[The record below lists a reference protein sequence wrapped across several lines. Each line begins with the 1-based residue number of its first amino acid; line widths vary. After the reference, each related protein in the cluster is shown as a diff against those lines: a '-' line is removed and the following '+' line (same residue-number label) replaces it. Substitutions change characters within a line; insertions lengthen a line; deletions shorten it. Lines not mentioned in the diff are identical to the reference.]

1 MLFTEAARDPKEL
14 AQKQS
19 FIDIVAKALNKAGIK
34 YERKGSTS
42 LDVYNNVSRT
52 RPIYVVRAQLGGV
65 DLVDDSAARMATND
79 TLPGYDHDDVFNVK
93 TVDSRTSYNKLLAV
107 PSDKNQK
114 IFTKDSSYKAVYDDK
129 AGHYKMF
136 KPKHYYTGIKKLVD
150 VRETVYSP
158 KKDMY
163 LYGHNTF
170 DKDEED
176 WVLTNIDVIKNG
188 HVVNVDGRKKK
199 DYDLFTELYELYYDG
214 KVLRNEEQVEAVI
227 YYIVNTIQNTTV
239 NAAESGGKNKYY
251 IEPMEDLVDRLEKQY
266 YNVKSNID
274 KVDTDNNF
282 RPFITLSPI
291 KDIDLQITLARQGKK
306 TYAVI
311 SNTNKTLLYLDAK
324 RNIDKIN
331 DPHYFDRIAT
341 VVTANFSKTDENG
354 NPIDKIE
361 QAMNADLSKNVV
373 AAIDAYVNKWK
384 PELAKAAAIRDKT
397 AEFNRRRDLAAQ
409 QQAKQ
414 QEKDAVRSQAIFKKQ
429 MDAALAQ
436 KDYEEKL
443 KQQKAADRARLKKA
457 KEDTEKMR
465 RRYGE
470 KPSEFFHKE
479 VDDAFGG
486 IAGMKD
492 FISGLVDKWDD

>member
-1 MLFTEAARDPKEL
+1 M
-14 AQKQS
+14 
-19 FIDIVAKALNKAGIK
+19 
-34 YERKGSTS
+34 
-42 LDVYNNVSRT
+42 
-52 RPIYVVRAQLGGV
+52 GGV

-107 PSDKNQK
+107 PSNKNQEV
-114 IFTKDSSYKAVYDDK
+114 FTKDSSYKAVYDNK
-129 AGHYKMF
+129 TGHYKVF
-136 KPKHYYTGIKKLVD
+136 KPKHYYTGVKKLID

-158 KKDMY
+158 EKDMY
-163 LYGHNTF
+163 MFGHNTF

-214 KVLRNEEQVEAVI
+214 KPLRNEEQVEAVI
-227 YYIVNTIQNTTV
+227 YYITHTIQNTTV
-239 NAAESGGKNKYY
+239 NAAESGGKNKYF
-251 IEPMEDLVDRLEKQY
+251 IEPLEDLVETLEKHY
-266 YNVKSNID
+266 YNVKSNIGQ
-274 KVDTDNNF
+274 VATDNAI
-282 RPFITLSPI
+282 RPYITLSPI
-291 KDIDLQITLARQGKK
+291 KDIDLQITFAKQDKK
-306 TYAVI
+306 TYAIV

-331 DPHYFDRIAT
+331 DPQYFDRIAT
-341 VVTANFSKTDENG
+341 VVTANFSKTDEEG
-354 NPIDKIE
+354 RSLDKIE
-361 QAMNADLSKNVV
+361 QAMNANLSKNVV
-373 AAIDAYVNKWK
+373 KAIDAYVQKWK
-384 PELAKAAAIRDKT
+384 PELAKAAKIRDTT

-443 KQQKAADRARLKKA
+443 KQQKAKDRARLKKA
-457 KEDTEKMR
+457 KEDTEKLK
-465 RRYGE
+465 RRYGYE
-470 KPSEFFHKE
+470 HTPTQFFTDEYTDMFKSKKNAE
-479 VDDAFGG
+479 
-486 IAGMKD
+486 D
-492 FISGLVDKWDD
+492 FISKLADEIDFD